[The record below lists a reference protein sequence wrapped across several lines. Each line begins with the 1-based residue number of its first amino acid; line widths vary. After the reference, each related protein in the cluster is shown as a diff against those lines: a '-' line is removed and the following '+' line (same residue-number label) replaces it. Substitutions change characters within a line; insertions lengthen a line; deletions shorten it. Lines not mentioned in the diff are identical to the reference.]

1 MHAPVL
7 RVSVIG
13 TCAISLGRTRV
24 RPDASV
30 LFALLLYLALR
41 AGSRVTRSELLNLF
55 WSDNPDAAHRHALR
69 QLLYRV
75 RRAGLS
81 LDEDGSAFTIDPAS
95 VATDIGALGN
105 PDWDATVA
113 LADIPSPS
121 AILASYQPQITP
133 AYAEWIDSVRTAAN
147 ARIRSAALRH
157 IARGRREGRW
167 SDVETAARLCLAT
180 DPLNE
185 EATLALA
192 EAIAMGGSKADAL
205 RLLDAYI
212 WELGDREKTIGL
224 PAKLLRRRIS
234 DQPSFRTQPSG
245 EPPLVARADDLAWL
259 NTQLD
264 TAATGVSHTVGTD
277 RVHR

>member
-1 MHAPVL
+1 ML
-7 RVSVIG
+7 RTATRFVSCFI
-13 TCAISLGRTRV
+13 
-24 RPDASV
+24 
-30 LFALLLYLALR
+30 
-41 AGSRVTRSELLNLF
+41 
-55 WSDNPDAAHRHALR
+55 
-69 QLLYRV
+69 
-75 RRAGLS
+75 
-81 LDEDGSAFTIDPAS
+81 AS
-95 VATDIGALGN
+95 VAPVCRLMKTGRL
-105 PDWDATVA
+105 
-113 LADIPSPS
+113 LRSIPRRSLP
-121 AILASYQPQITP
+121 ILALLATLTGTRRSRLPTSLPRRLFWRRISRRSRPHTPSGSIQFGPQ
-133 AYAEWIDSVRTAAN
+133 
-147 ARIRSAALRH
+147 RH